1 MKILICNAGSTSLKF
16 KLYDMPAGTVLA
28 SGGVE
33 RVGSTDD
40 AIYKYDNASRGVS
53 LREEKQ
59 SVPDYETG
67 IRRFLADVTDG
78 ERGAIG
84 AVDEIERVGFKTV
97 LSRGYYG
104 VHELT
109 EPVLQGMRDMYAAAP
124 AHNGPYLAAIE
135 ALRGVL
141 PEAMFVG
148 AFETDFH
155 RTIPLERCVYGV
167 PYEWMEKY
175 GVRRMGYHGASHS
188 YVASMLNEWEGKK
201 YRAVS
206 CHLGGSG
213 SICAIENGESRDS
226 SFGLTLQTGLI
237 HNNRVGAM
245 DADIVYYLRAQG
257 LSDEEIQRGMTKDGG
272 LKGISGVSSDLRY
285 VLEAAEAGNE
295 RAKLAVDVYVTGI
308 VRYIAAFA
316 AELGGLDC
324 LAFTGG
330 IGENSDVI
338 RKMVCG
344 RLEQMGVRLSTRRN
358 TKEKGDRRISKK
370 RSRVRVYVI
379 AANEELGVA
388 RKTYGC
394 EKNA

>member
-16 KLYDMPAGTVLA
+16 KLYDMPAETVLA

-237 HNNRVGAM
+237 HNNRAGAM

>member
-16 KLYDMPAGTVLA
+16 KLYDMPAEEVLA

-67 IRRFLADVTDG
+67 IRRFLSDLTDA

-84 AVDEIERVGFKTV
+84 SVADIDRVGFKTV

-135 ALRGVL
+135 ALRAVL

-155 RTIPLERCVYGV
+155 RTIPLDRCVYGV
-167 PYEWMEKY
+167 PYEWMKKY

-188 YVASMLNEWEGKK
+188 YVASLLNEWEGKK
-201 YRAVS
+201 YRAIS

-226 SFGLTLQTGLI
+226 SFGFTLQTGLI

-245 DADIVYYLRAQG
+245 DADIIHYLRAQG
-257 LSDEEIQRGMTKDGG
+257 LSDEEIEHGMTKNGG
-272 LKGISGVSSDLRY
+272 LKGISGVSGDLRY

-308 VRYIAAFA
+308 IRYIGAFA

-330 IGENSDVI
+330 IGENSAVI
-338 RKMVCG
+338 RKMVCE
-344 RLEQMGVRLSTRRN
+344 RLEYMGVRLSARRN
-358 TKEKGDRRISKK
+358 TKEKGDRSISKK
-370 RSRVRVYVI
+370 RSKVRVYVI

>member
-16 KLYDMPAGTVLA
+16 KLYDMPAEEVLA

-67 IRRFLADVTDG
+67 IRRFLSDLTDA

-84 AVDEIERVGFKTV
+84 SVADIDRVGFKTV

-135 ALRGVL
+135 ALRAVL

-155 RTIPLERCVYGV
+155 RTIPLDRCVYGV

-188 YVASMLNEWEGKK
+188 YVASLLNEWEGKK
-201 YRAVS
+201 YRAIS

-226 SFGLTLQTGLI
+226 SFGFTLQTGFI

-245 DADIVYYLRAQG
+245 DADIIHYLRAQG
-257 LSDEEIQRGMTKDGG
+257 LSDEEIEHGMTKNGG
-272 LKGISGVSSDLRY
+272 LKGISGVSGDLRY

-308 VRYIAAFA
+308 IRYIGAFA

-330 IGENSDVI
+330 IGENSAVI
-338 RKMVCG
+338 RKMVCE
-344 RLEQMGVRLSTRRN
+344 RLEYMGVRLSARRN
-358 TKEKGDRRISKK
+358 TKEKGDRSISKK
-370 RSRVRVYVI
+370 HSKVRVYVI

>member
-16 KLYDMPAGTVLA
+16 KLYDMPAEEVLA

-67 IRRFLADVTDG
+67 IRRFLSDLTDA

-84 AVDEIERVGFKTV
+84 SVADIDRVGFKTV

-135 ALRGVL
+135 ALRAVL

-155 RTIPLERCVYGV
+155 RTIPLDRCVYGV

-188 YVASMLNEWEGKK
+188 YVASLLNEWEGKK
-201 YRAVS
+201 YRAIS

-226 SFGLTLQTGLI
+226 SFGFTLQTGLI

-245 DADIVYYLRAQG
+245 DADIIHYLRAQG
-257 LSDEEIQRGMTKDGG
+257 LSDEEIEHGMTKNGG
-272 LKGISGVSSDLRY
+272 LKGISGVSGDLRY

-308 VRYIAAFA
+308 IRYIGAFA

-330 IGENSDVI
+330 IGENSAVI
-338 RKMVCG
+338 RKMVCE
-344 RLEQMGVRLSTRRN
+344 RLEYMGVRLSARRN
-358 TKEKGDRRISKK
+358 TKEKGDRSISKK
-370 RSRVRVYVI
+370 HSKVRVYVI

-394 EKNA
+394 KKNA

>member
-16 KLYDMPAGTVLA
+16 KLYDMPAEEVLA

-67 IRRFLADVTDG
+67 IRRFLSDLTDA

-84 AVDEIERVGFKTV
+84 SVADIDRVGFKTV

-135 ALRGVL
+135 ALRAVL

-155 RTIPLERCVYGV
+155 RTIPLDRCVYGV

-188 YVASMLNEWEGKK
+188 YVASLLNEWEGKK
-201 YRAVS
+201 YRAIS

-226 SFGLTLQTGLI
+226 SFGFTLQTGLI

-245 DADIVYYLRAQG
+245 DADIIHYLRAQG
-257 LSDEEIQRGMTKDGG
+257 LSDEEIEHGMTKDGG
-272 LKGISGVSSDLRY
+272 LKGISSVSGDLRY

-308 VRYIAAFA
+308 IRYIGAFA

-330 IGENSDVI
+330 IGENSAVI
-338 RKMVCG
+338 RKMVCE
-344 RLEQMGVRLSTRRN
+344 RLEYMGVRLSARRN
-358 TKEKGDRRISKK
+358 TKEKGDRSISKK
-370 RSRVRVYVI
+370 RSKVRVYVI

-394 EKNA
+394 KKNA

>member
-16 KLYDMPAGTVLA
+16 KLYDMPAEEVLA

-67 IRRFLADVTDG
+67 IRRFFSDLTDA
-78 ERGAIG
+78 ERGTIG
-84 AVDEIERVGFKTV
+84 SVADIDRVGFKTV

-135 ALRGVL
+135 ALRAVL

-155 RTIPLERCVYGV
+155 RTIPLDRCVYGV

-188 YVASMLNEWEGKK
+188 YVASLLNEWEGKK
-201 YRAVS
+201 YRAIS

-226 SFGLTLQTGLI
+226 SFGFTLQTGLI

-245 DADIVYYLRAQG
+245 DADIIHYLRAQG
-257 LSDEEIQRGMTKDGG
+257 LSDEEIEHGMTKNGG
-272 LKGISGVSSDLRY
+272 LKGISGVSGDLRY

-308 VRYIAAFA
+308 IRYIGAFA

-330 IGENSDVI
+330 IGENSAVI
-338 RKMVCG
+338 RKMVCE
-344 RLEQMGVRLSTRRN
+344 RLEYMGVRLSARRN
-358 TKEKGDRRISKK
+358 TKEKGDRSISKK
-370 RSRVRVYVI
+370 HSKVRVYVI

>member
-1 MKILICNAGSTSLKF
+1 M
-16 KLYDMPAGTVLA
+16 
-28 SGGVE
+28 
-33 RVGSTDD
+33 
-40 AIYKYDNASRGVS
+40 
-53 LREEKQ
+53 
-59 SVPDYETG
+59 
-67 IRRFLADVTDG
+67 
-78 ERGAIG
+78 
-84 AVDEIERVGFKTV
+84 

-135 ALRGVL
+135 ALRAVL

-155 RTIPLERCVYGV
+155 RTIPLDRCVYGV

-188 YVASMLNEWEGKK
+188 YVASLLNEWEGKK
-201 YRAVS
+201 YRAIS

-226 SFGLTLQTGLI
+226 SFGFTLQTGLI

-245 DADIVYYLRAQG
+245 DADIIHYLRAQG
-257 LSDEEIQRGMTKDGG
+257 LSDEEIEHGMTKDGG
-272 LKGISGVSSDLRY
+272 LKGISGVSGDLRY

-308 VRYIAAFA
+308 IRYIGAFA

-330 IGENSDVI
+330 IGENSAVI
-338 RKMVCG
+338 RKMVCE
-344 RLEQMGVRLSTRRN
+344 RLEYMGVRLSARRN
-358 TKEKGDRRISKK
+358 TKEKGDRSISKK
-370 RSRVRVYVI
+370 HSKVRVYVI

-388 RKTYGC
+388 RTTYGC

>member
-16 KLYDMPAGTVLA
+16 KLYDMPAEEVLA

-67 IRRFLADVTDG
+67 IRRFLSDLTDA
-78 ERGAIG
+78 ERGTIG
-84 AVDEIERVGFKTV
+84 SVADIDRVGFKTV

-135 ALRGVL
+135 ALRAVL

-155 RTIPLERCVYGV
+155 RTIPLDRCVYGV

-188 YVASMLNEWEGKK
+188 YVASLLNEWEGKK
-201 YRAVS
+201 YRAIS

-226 SFGLTLQTGLI
+226 SFGFTLQTGLI

-245 DADIVYYLRAQG
+245 DADIIHYLRAQG
-257 LSDEEIQRGMTKDGG
+257 LSDEEIEHGMTKNGG
-272 LKGISGVSSDLRY
+272 LKGISGVSGDLRY

-308 VRYIAAFA
+308 IRYIGAFA

-330 IGENSDVI
+330 IGENSAVI
-338 RKMVCG
+338 RKMVCE
-344 RLEQMGVRLSTRRN
+344 RLEYMGVCLSARRN
-358 TKEKGDRRISKK
+358 TKEKGDRSISKK
-370 RSRVRVYVI
+370 HSKVRVYVI

>member
-16 KLYDMPAGTVLA
+16 KLYDMPAEEVLA

-67 IRRFLADVTDG
+67 IRRFLSDLTDV

-84 AVDEIERVGFKTV
+84 SVADIDRVGFKTV

-135 ALRGVL
+135 ALRAVL

-188 YVASMLNEWEGKK
+188 YVASLLNEWEGKK
-201 YRAVS
+201 YRAIS

-226 SFGLTLQTGLI
+226 SFGFTLQTGLI

-245 DADIVYYLRAQG
+245 DADIIHYLRAQG
-257 LSDEEIQRGMTKDGG
+257 LSDEEIEHGMTKNGG
-272 LKGISGVSSDLRY
+272 LKGISGVSGDLRY

-308 VRYIAAFA
+308 IRYIGAFA

-330 IGENSDVI
+330 IGENSAVI
-338 RKMVCG
+338 RKMVCE
-344 RLEQMGVRLSTRRN
+344 RLEYMGVRLSARRN
-358 TKEKGDRRISKK
+358 TKEKGDRSISKK
-370 RSRVRVYVI
+370 HSKVRVYVI

-394 EKNA
+394 KKNA

>member
-16 KLYDMPAGTVLA
+16 KLYDMPAEEVLA

-67 IRRFLADVTDG
+67 IRRFLSDLTDA

-84 AVDEIERVGFKTV
+84 SVADIDRVGFKTV

-135 ALRGVL
+135 ALRAVL

-155 RTIPLERCVYGV
+155 RTIPLDRCVYGV

-188 YVASMLNEWEGKK
+188 YVASLLNEWDGKK
-201 YRAVS
+201 YRAIS

-226 SFGLTLQTGLI
+226 SFGFTLQTGLI

-245 DADIVYYLRAQG
+245 DADIIHYLRAQG
-257 LSDEEIQRGMTKDGG
+257 LSDEEIEHGMTKDGG
-272 LKGISGVSSDLRY
+272 LKGISGVSGDLRY

-308 VRYIAAFA
+308 IRYIGAFA

-330 IGENSDVI
+330 IGENSAVI
-338 RKMVCG
+338 RKMVCE
-344 RLEQMGVRLSTRRN
+344 RLEYMGVRLSARRN
-358 TKEKGDRRISKK
+358 TKEKGDRSISKK
-370 RSRVRVYVI
+370 RSKVRVYVI

>member
-16 KLYDMPAGTVLA
+16 KLYDMPAETVLA

-188 YVASMLNEWEGKK
+188 YVASLLNDWEGKK

-237 HNNRVGAM
+237 HNNRIGAM

>member
-16 KLYDMPAGTVLA
+16 KLYDMPAEEVLA

-67 IRRFLADVTDG
+67 IRRFLSDLTDA

-84 AVDEIERVGFKTV
+84 SVADIDRVGFKTV

-135 ALRGVL
+135 ALRAVL

-155 RTIPLERCVYGV
+155 RTIPLDRCVYGV

-188 YVASMLNEWEGKK
+188 YVASLLNEWEGKK
-201 YRAVS
+201 YRAIS

-226 SFGLTLQTGLI
+226 SFGFTLQTGLI

-245 DADIVYYLRAQG
+245 DADIIHYLRAQG
-257 LSDEEIQRGMTKDGG
+257 LSDEEIEHGMTKDGG
-272 LKGISGVSSDLRY
+272 LKGISGVSGDLRY

-308 VRYIAAFA
+308 IRYIGAFA

-330 IGENSDVI
+330 IGENSAVI
-338 RKMVCG
+338 RKMVCE
-344 RLEQMGVRLSTRRN
+344 RLEYMGVRLSARRN
-358 TKEKGDRRISKK
+358 TKEKGDRSISKK
-370 RSRVRVYVI
+370 HSKVRVYVI

-394 EKNA
+394 KKNA

>member
-16 KLYDMPAGTVLA
+16 KLYDMPAEEVLA

-67 IRRFLADVTDG
+67 IRRFLSDLTDA

-84 AVDEIERVGFKTV
+84 SVADIDRVGFKTV

-135 ALRGVL
+135 ALRAVL

-155 RTIPLERCVYGV
+155 RTIPLDRCVYGV

-188 YVASMLNEWEGKK
+188 YVASLLNEWEGKK
-201 YRAVS
+201 YRAIS

-226 SFGLTLQTGLI
+226 SFGFTLQTGLI

-245 DADIVYYLRAQG
+245 DADIIHYLRAQG
-257 LSDEEIQRGMTKDGG
+257 LSDEEIEHGMTKDGG
-272 LKGISGVSSDLRY
+272 LKGISGVSGDLRY

-295 RAKLAVDVYVTGI
+295 RAKLAIDVYVTGI
-308 VRYIAAFA
+308 IRYIGAFA

-330 IGENSDVI
+330 IGENSAVI
-338 RKMVCG
+338 RKMVCE
-344 RLEQMGVRLSTRRN
+344 RLEYMGVRLSARRN
-358 TKEKGDRRISKK
+358 TKEKGDRSISKK
-370 RSRVRVYVI
+370 RSKVRVYVI

>member
-16 KLYDMPAGTVLA
+16 KLYDMPAETVLA

-148 AFETDFH
+148 VFETDFH

-188 YVASMLNEWEGKK
+188 YVASLLNDWEGKK

-285 VLEAAEAGNE
+285 VLEAAETGNE

>member
-16 KLYDMPAGTVLA
+16 KLYDMPAEEVLA

-67 IRRFLADVTDG
+67 IRRFLSDLTDA

-84 AVDEIERVGFKTV
+84 SVADIDRVGFKTV

-135 ALRGVL
+135 ALRAVL

-155 RTIPLERCVYGV
+155 RTIPLDRCVYGV

-188 YVASMLNEWEGKK
+188 YVASLLNEWEGKK
-201 YRAVS
+201 YRAIS

-226 SFGLTLQTGLI
+226 SFGFTLQTGLI

-245 DADIVYYLRAQG
+245 DADIIHYLRAQG
-257 LSDEEIQRGMTKDGG
+257 LSDEEIEHGMTKNGG
-272 LKGISGVSSDLRY
+272 LKGISGVSGDLRY

-295 RAKLAVDVYVTGI
+295 RAKLAIDVYVTGI
-308 VRYIAAFA
+308 IRYIGAFA

-330 IGENSDVI
+330 IGENSAVI
-338 RKMVCG
+338 RKMVCE
-344 RLEQMGVRLSTRRN
+344 RLEYMGVRLSARRN
-358 TKEKGDRRISKK
+358 TKEKGDRSISKK
-370 RSRVRVYVI
+370 HSKVRVYVI

>member
-16 KLYDMPAGTVLA
+16 KLYDMPAEEVLA

-67 IRRFLADVTDG
+67 IRRFLSDLTDA

-84 AVDEIERVGFKTV
+84 SVADIDRVGFKTV

-135 ALRGVL
+135 ALRAVL

-155 RTIPLERCVYGV
+155 RTIPLDRCVYGV

-188 YVASMLNEWEGKK
+188 HVASLLNEWEGKK
-201 YRAVS
+201 YRAIS

-226 SFGLTLQTGLI
+226 SFGFTLQTGLI

-245 DADIVYYLRAQG
+245 DADIIHYLRAQG
-257 LSDEEIQRGMTKDGG
+257 LSDEEIEHGMTKNGG
-272 LKGISGVSSDLRY
+272 LKGISGVSGDLRY

-308 VRYIAAFA
+308 IRYIGAFA

-330 IGENSDVI
+330 IGENSAVI
-338 RKMVCG
+338 RKMVCE
-344 RLEQMGVRLSTRRN
+344 RLEYMGVRLSARRN
-358 TKEKGDRRISKK
+358 TKEKGDRSISKK
-370 RSRVRVYVI
+370 RSKVRVYVI

>member
-16 KLYDMPAGTVLA
+16 KLYDMPAEEVLA

-67 IRRFLADVTDG
+67 IRRFLSDLTDV

-84 AVDEIERVGFKTV
+84 SVADIDRVGFKTV

-135 ALRGVL
+135 ALRAVL

-188 YVASMLNEWEGKK
+188 YVASLLNEWEGKK
-201 YRAVS
+201 YRAIS

-226 SFGLTLQTGLI
+226 SFGFTLQTGLI

-245 DADIVYYLRAQG
+245 DADIIHYLRAQG
-257 LSDEEIQRGMTKDGG
+257 LSDEEIEHGMTKNGG
-272 LKGISGVSSDLRY
+272 LKGISGVSGDLRY

-308 VRYIAAFA
+308 IRYIGAFA

-330 IGENSDVI
+330 IGENSAVI
-338 RKMVCG
+338 RKMVCE
-344 RLEQMGVRLSTRRN
+344 RLEYMGVRLSARRN
-358 TKEKGDRRISKK
+358 TKEKGDRSISKK
-370 RSRVRVYVI
+370 HSKVRVYVI

>member
-16 KLYDMPAGTVLA
+16 KLYDMPAEEVLA

-67 IRRFLADVTDG
+67 IRRFLSDLTDA

-84 AVDEIERVGFKTV
+84 SVADIDRVGFKTV

-135 ALRGVL
+135 ALRAVF

-155 RTIPLERCVYGV
+155 RTIPLDRCVYGV

-188 YVASMLNEWEGKK
+188 YVASLLNEWEGKK
-201 YRAVS
+201 YRAIS

-213 SICAIENGESRDS
+213 SICAIENGVSRDS
-226 SFGLTLQTGLI
+226 SFGFTLQTGLI

-245 DADIVYYLRAQG
+245 DADIIHYLRAQG
-257 LSDEEIQRGMTKDGG
+257 LSDEEIEHGMTKDGG
-272 LKGISGVSSDLRY
+272 LKGISGVSGDLRY

-308 VRYIAAFA
+308 IRYIGAFA

-330 IGENSDVI
+330 IGENSAVI
-338 RKMVCG
+338 RKMVCE
-344 RLEQMGVRLSTRRN
+344 RLEYMGVRLSARRN
-358 TKEKGDRRISKK
+358 TKEKGDRSISKK
-370 RSRVRVYVI
+370 HSKVRVYVI

>member
-16 KLYDMPAGTVLA
+16 KLYDMPAETVLA

-141 PEAMFVG
+141 SEAMFVG

-188 YVASMLNEWEGKK
+188 YVASLLNDWEGKK

-257 LSDEEIQRGMTKDGG
+257 LSDEEIQHGMTKDGG

>member
-16 KLYDMPAGTVLA
+16 KLYDMPAEEVLA

-67 IRRFLADVTDG
+67 IRRFLSDLTDA

-84 AVDEIERVGFKTV
+84 SVADIDRVGFKTV

-135 ALRGVL
+135 ALRAVL

-155 RTIPLERCVYGV
+155 RTIPLDRCVYGV

-188 YVASMLNEWEGKK
+188 YVASLLNEWEGKK
-201 YRAVS
+201 YRAIS

-226 SFGLTLQTGLI
+226 SFGFTLQTGLI

-245 DADIVYYLRAQG
+245 DADIIHYLRAQG
-257 LSDEEIQRGMTKDGG
+257 LSDEEIEHGMTKDGG
-272 LKGISGVSSDLRY
+272 LKGISGVSGDLRY

-295 RAKLAVDVYVTGI
+295 RAKLAIDVYVTGI
-308 VRYIAAFA
+308 IRYIGAFA

-330 IGENSDVI
+330 IGENSAVI
-338 RKMVCG
+338 RKMVCE
-344 RLEQMGVRLSTRRN
+344 RLEYMGVRLSARRN
-358 TKEKGDRRISKK
+358 TKEKGDRSISKK
-370 RSRVRVYVI
+370 HSKVRVYVI

-394 EKNA
+394 KKNA

>member
-16 KLYDMPAGTVLA
+16 KLYDMPAETVLA

-40 AIYKYDNASRGVS
+40 AIYKYDNVSRGVS

-67 IRRFLADVTDG
+67 IRRFLADVTNG

-237 HNNRVGAM
+237 HNNRAGAM

>member
-16 KLYDMPAGTVLA
+16 KLYDMPAEEVLA

-67 IRRFLADVTDG
+67 IRRFLSDLTDV

-84 AVDEIERVGFKTV
+84 SVADIDRVGFKTV

-135 ALRGVL
+135 ALRAVL

-155 RTIPLERCVYGV
+155 RTIPLDRCVYGV

-188 YVASMLNEWEGKK
+188 YVASLLNEWEGKK
-201 YRAVS
+201 YRAIS

-226 SFGLTLQTGLI
+226 SFGFTLQTGLI

-245 DADIVYYLRAQG
+245 DADIIHYLRAQG
-257 LSDEEIQRGMTKDGG
+257 LSDEEIEHGMTKDGG
-272 LKGISGVSSDLRY
+272 LKGISGVSGDLRY

-308 VRYIAAFA
+308 IRYIGAFA

-330 IGENSDVI
+330 IGENSAVI
-338 RKMVCG
+338 RKMVCE
-344 RLEQMGVRLSTRRN
+344 RLEYMGVRLSARRN
-358 TKEKGDRRISKK
+358 TKEKGDRSISKK
-370 RSRVRVYVI
+370 HSKVRVYVI

>member
-16 KLYDMPAGTVLA
+16 KLYDMPAEEVLA

-67 IRRFLADVTDG
+67 IRRFLSDLTDA

-84 AVDEIERVGFKTV
+84 SVADIDRVGFKTV

-135 ALRGVL
+135 ALRAVL

-155 RTIPLERCVYGV
+155 RTIPLDRCVYGV
-167 PYEWMEKY
+167 PYEWLEKY

-188 YVASMLNEWEGKK
+188 YVASLLNEWEGKK
-201 YRAVS
+201 YRAIS

-226 SFGLTLQTGLI
+226 SFGFTLQTGLI

-245 DADIVYYLRAQG
+245 DADIIHYLRAQG
-257 LSDEEIQRGMTKDGG
+257 LSDEEIEHGMTKDGG
-272 LKGISGVSSDLRY
+272 LKGISGVSGDLRY

-308 VRYIAAFA
+308 IRYIGAFA

-330 IGENSDVI
+330 IGENSAVI
-338 RKMVCG
+338 RKMVCE
-344 RLEQMGVRLSTRRN
+344 RLEYMGVRLSARRN
-358 TKEKGDRRISKK
+358 TKEKGDRSISKK
-370 RSRVRVYVI
+370 HSKVRVYVI

>member
-16 KLYDMPAGTVLA
+16 KLYDMPTEEVLA

-67 IRRFLADVTDG
+67 IRRFLSDLTDA

-84 AVDEIERVGFKTV
+84 SVADIDRVGFKTV

-135 ALRGVL
+135 ALRAVL

-155 RTIPLERCVYGV
+155 RTIPLDRCVYGV

-188 YVASMLNEWEGKK
+188 YVASLLNEWEGKK
-201 YRAVS
+201 YRAIS

-226 SFGLTLQTGLI
+226 SFGFTLQTGLI

-245 DADIVYYLRAQG
+245 DADIIHYLRAQG
-257 LSDEEIQRGMTKDGG
+257 LSDEEIEHGMTKDGG
-272 LKGISGVSSDLRY
+272 LKGISGVSGDLRY

-308 VRYIAAFA
+308 IRYIGAFA

-330 IGENSDVI
+330 IGENSAVI
-338 RKMVCG
+338 RKMVCE
-344 RLEQMGVRLSTRRN
+344 RLEYMGVRLSARRN
-358 TKEKGDRRISKK
+358 TKEKGERSISKK
-370 RSRVRVYVI
+370 RSKVRVYVI

-394 EKNA
+394 KKNA

>member
-16 KLYDMPAGTVLA
+16 KLYDMPAETVLA

-78 ERGAIG
+78 VRGAIG

-237 HNNRVGAM
+237 HNNRAGAM

-316 AELGGLDC
+316 VELGGLDC

>member
-1 MKILICNAGSTSLKF
+1 MTILICNAGSTSLKF
-16 KLYDMPAGTVLA
+16 KLYDMPAETVLA

-40 AIYKYDNASRGVS
+40 AIYKYDNASRGAS

-109 EPVLQGMRDMYAAAP
+109 EPVLQGMRDMHAAAP

-148 AFETDFH
+148 VFETDFH

-188 YVASMLNEWEGKK
+188 YVASLLNDWEGKK

>member
-16 KLYDMPAGTVLA
+16 KLYDMPAEEVLA

-67 IRRFLADVTDG
+67 IRRFLSDLTDA

-84 AVDEIERVGFKTV
+84 SVADIDRVGFKTV

-135 ALRGVL
+135 ALRAVL

-155 RTIPLERCVYGV
+155 RTIPLDRCVYGV

-188 YVASMLNEWEGKK
+188 YVASLLNEWEGKK
-201 YRAVS
+201 YRAIS

-226 SFGLTLQTGLI
+226 SFGFTLQTGLI

-245 DADIVYYLRAQG
+245 DADIIHYLRAQG
-257 LSDEEIQRGMTKDGG
+257 LSDEEIEHGMTKNGG
-272 LKGISGVSSDLRY
+272 LKGISGVSGDLRY

-308 VRYIAAFA
+308 IRYIGAFA

-330 IGENSDVI
+330 IGENSAVI
-338 RKMVCG
+338 RKMVCE
-344 RLEQMGVRLSTRRN
+344 RLEYMGVRLSARRN
-358 TKEKGDRRISKK
+358 TKEKGDRSISKK
-370 RSRVRVYVI
+370 RSKVRVYVI

>member
-16 KLYDMPAGTVLA
+16 KLYDMHAEEVLA

-67 IRRFLADVTDG
+67 IRRFLSDLTDA

-84 AVDEIERVGFKTV
+84 SVADIDRVGFKTV

-135 ALRGVL
+135 ALRAVL

-155 RTIPLERCVYGV
+155 RTIPLDRCVYGV

-188 YVASMLNEWEGKK
+188 YVASLLNEWEGKK
-201 YRAVS
+201 YRAIS

-226 SFGLTLQTGLI
+226 SFGFTLQTGLI

-245 DADIVYYLRAQG
+245 DADIIHYLRAQG
-257 LSDEEIQRGMTKDGG
+257 LSDEEIEHGMTKNGG
-272 LKGISGVSSDLRY
+272 LKGISGVSGDLRY

-308 VRYIAAFA
+308 IRYIGAFA

-330 IGENSDVI
+330 IGENSAVI
-338 RKMVCG
+338 RKMVCE
-344 RLEQMGVRLSTRRN
+344 RLEYMGVRLSARRN
-358 TKEKGDRRISKK
+358 TKEKGDRSISKK
-370 RSRVRVYVI
+370 HSKVRVYVI

>member
-16 KLYDMPAGTVLA
+16 KLYDMPAEEVLA

-67 IRRFLADVTDG
+67 IRRFLSDLTDA

-84 AVDEIERVGFKTV
+84 SVADIDRVGFKTV

-135 ALRGVL
+135 ALRAVL

-155 RTIPLERCVYGV
+155 RTIPLDRCVYGV

-188 YVASMLNEWEGKK
+188 YVASLLNEWEGKK
-201 YRAVS
+201 YRAIS

-226 SFGLTLQTGLI
+226 SFGFTLQTGLI

-245 DADIVYYLRAQG
+245 DADIIHYLRAQG
-257 LSDEEIQRGMTKDGG
+257 LSDEEIEHGMTKNGG
-272 LKGISGVSSDLRY
+272 LKGISGVSGDLRY

-295 RAKLAVDVYVTGI
+295 RAKLAIDVYVTGI
-308 VRYIAAFA
+308 IRYIGAFA

-330 IGENSDVI
+330 IGENSAVI
-338 RKMVCG
+338 RKMVCE
-344 RLEQMGVRLSTRRN
+344 RLEYMGVRLSARRN
-358 TKEKGDRRISKK
+358 TKEKGDRSISKK
-370 RSRVRVYVI
+370 RSKVRVYVI

-394 EKNA
+394 KKNA

>member
-16 KLYDMPAGTVLA
+16 KLYDMPAEEVLA

-67 IRRFLADVTDG
+67 IRRFLSDLTDA

-84 AVDEIERVGFKTV
+84 SVADIDRVGFKTV

-135 ALRGVL
+135 ALRAVL

-155 RTIPLERCVYGV
+155 RTIPLDRCVYGV
-167 PYEWMEKY
+167 PYE
-175 GVRRMGYHGASHS
+175 
-188 YVASMLNEWEGKK
+188 
-201 YRAVS
+201 
-206 CHLGGSG
+206 
-213 SICAIENGESRDS
+213 
-226 SFGLTLQTGLI
+226 
-237 HNNRVGAM
+237 
-245 DADIVYYLRAQG
+245 
-257 LSDEEIQRGMTKDGG
+257 
-272 LKGISGVSSDLRY
+272 
-285 VLEAAEAGNE
+285 
-295 RAKLAVDVYVTGI
+295 
-308 VRYIAAFA
+308 
-316 AELGGLDC
+316 
-324 LAFTGG
+324 
-330 IGENSDVI
+330 
-338 RKMVCG
+338 
-344 RLEQMGVRLSTRRN
+344 
-358 TKEKGDRRISKK
+358 
-370 RSRVRVYVI
+370 
-379 AANEELGVA
+379 
-388 RKTYGC
+388 
-394 EKNA
+394 

>member
-16 KLYDMPAGTVLA
+16 KLYDMPAEEVLA

-67 IRRFLADVTDG
+67 IRRFLSDLTDV

-84 AVDEIERVGFKTV
+84 SVADIDRVGFKTV

-135 ALRGVL
+135 ALRAVL

-155 RTIPLERCVYGV
+155 RTIPLDRCVYGV

-188 YVASMLNEWEGKK
+188 YVASLLNEWEGKK
-201 YRAVS
+201 YRAIS

-226 SFGLTLQTGLI
+226 SFGFTLQTGLI

-245 DADIVYYLRAQG
+245 DADIIHYLRAQG
-257 LSDEEIQRGMTKDGG
+257 LSDEEIEHGMTKNGG
-272 LKGISGVSSDLRY
+272 LKGISGVSGDLRY

-295 RAKLAVDVYVTGI
+295 RAKLAIDVYVTGI
-308 VRYIAAFA
+308 IRYIGAFA

-330 IGENSDVI
+330 IGENSAVI
-338 RKMVCG
+338 RKMVCE
-344 RLEQMGVRLSTRRN
+344 RLEYMGVRLSARRN
-358 TKEKGDRRISKK
+358 TKEKGDRSISKK
-370 RSRVRVYVI
+370 HSKVRVYVI

-394 EKNA
+394 KKNA

>member
-1 MKILICNAGSTSLKF
+1 MIILICNAGSTSLKF
-16 KLYDMPAGTVLA
+16 KLYDMPAETVLA

-78 ERGAIG
+78 ERGAVG

-135 ALRGVL
+135 ALPGVL

-175 GVRRMGYHGASHS
+175 GVRRMGYHGASNS
-188 YVASMLNEWEGKK
+188 YVASLLNDWEGKK

>member
-16 KLYDMPAGTVLA
+16 KLYDMPAEEVLA

-67 IRRFLADVTDG
+67 IRRFLSDLTDA

-84 AVDEIERVGFKTV
+84 SVADIDRVGFKTV

-109 EPVLQGMRDMYAAAP
+109 DPVLQGMRDMYAAAP

-135 ALRGVL
+135 ALRAVL

-155 RTIPLERCVYGV
+155 RTIPLDRCVYGV

-188 YVASMLNEWEGKK
+188 YVASLLNEWEGKK
-201 YRAVS
+201 YRAIS

-226 SFGLTLQTGLI
+226 SFGFTLQTGLI

-245 DADIVYYLRAQG
+245 DADIIHYLRAQG
-257 LSDEEIQRGMTKDGG
+257 LSDEEIEHGMTKNGG
-272 LKGISGVSSDLRY
+272 LKGISGVSGDLRY

-308 VRYIAAFA
+308 IRYIGAFA

-330 IGENSDVI
+330 IGENSAVI
-338 RKMVCG
+338 RKMVCE
-344 RLEQMGVRLSTRRN
+344 RLEYMGVRLSARRN
-358 TKEKGDRRISKK
+358 TKEKGDRSISKK
-370 RSRVRVYVI
+370 RSKVRVYVI

-394 EKNA
+394 KKNA

>member
-16 KLYDMPAGTVLA
+16 KLYDMPAETVLA

-148 AFETDFH
+148 VFETDFH